1 MREKNK
7 LVNLLQNVNF
17 TQSALT
23 NELPAALTDLVLA
36 ETSKIRDMIE
46 DQNEA
51 VVAILKGTLCVK
63 FTKVLQLKSW
73 LSKL

>member
-1 MREKNK
+1 M
-7 LVNLLQNVNF
+7 NF

-23 NELPAALTDLVLA
+23 NELPEALTELVLA

-51 VVAILKGTLCVK
+51 VVTILKG
-63 FTKVLQLKSW
+63 
-73 LSKL
+73 

>member
-1 MREKNK
+1 M
-7 LVNLLQNVNF
+7 NF

-23 NELPAALTDLVLA
+23 NELPAALTELVLA

-51 VVAILKGTLCVK
+51 VVTILKESERDVK
-63 FTKVLQLKSW
+63 AEKLKVAQEKD
-73 LSKL
+73 